1 MSGKLQPPPG
11 LHIYARNGMPLYDPY
26 TGMPLYKFHPET
38 HERLLSYS
46 EFLEQQAHKYR
57 AVEGRVDRDGRVY
70 TDGSGP
76 SGLTGG
82 VTHVPTAQVRLFIF
96 AFDAESDIK
105 GYFSRLSTPQILF
118 TQAAAPNPG
127 ITSPPGP
134 APIGGNQ
141 GPPGPPPRP
150 QPDMVPSKPV
160 AAPVAA
166 PMPQQARVAGDMNR
180 GPASGGP
187 HAPPGPTAPPI
198 SANSLGSHTTKSIA
212 DQLALNKKAVTKPI
226 SAPPNPSALEELDNV
241 IAAQLV
247 ATKANEVDQFD
258 VSESQNDSN

>member
-82 VTHVPTAQVRLFIF
+82 VTYVPTAQVRLFIF
-96 AFDAESDIK
+96 ACC
-105 GYFSRLSTPQILF
+105 
-118 TQAAAPNPG
+118 
-127 ITSPPGP
+127 
-134 APIGGNQ
+134 
-141 GPPGPPPRP
+141 
-150 QPDMVPSKPV
+150 
-160 AAPVAA
+160 
-166 PMPQQARVAGDMNR
+166 
-180 GPASGGP
+180 
-187 HAPPGPTAPPI
+187 
-198 SANSLGSHTTKSIA
+198 
-212 DQLALNKKAVTKPI
+212 
-226 SAPPNPSALEELDNV
+226 
-241 IAAQLV
+241 
-247 ATKANEVDQFD
+247 
-258 VSESQNDSN
+258 